1 MARLGAVRSHYCALL
16 LAAALAAAA
25 VAERARG
32 RGDPPVERKDQ
43 TLPQ

>member
-1 MARLGAVRSHYCALL
+1 VTALP
-16 LAAALAAAA
+16 AGPQLAAAA